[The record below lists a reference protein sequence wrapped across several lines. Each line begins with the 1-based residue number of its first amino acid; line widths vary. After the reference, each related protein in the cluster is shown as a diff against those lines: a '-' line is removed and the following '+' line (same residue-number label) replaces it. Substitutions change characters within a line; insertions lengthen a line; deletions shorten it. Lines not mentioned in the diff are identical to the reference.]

1 MKFIDFGGLE
11 RFLARLRE
19 TFAPLSHTH
28 AASQVTGLT
37 ESRALV
43 SDASGHPAASAV
55 TATELGYLEG
65 VTSGVQA
72 QLDGKAAASHTH
84 AASSITSGTLPVE
97 RGGTGVTSDDALRQK
112 VLDYPDN
119 DDLLE
124 YLGLS

>member
-1 MKFIDFGGLE
+1 MKLIDFGGLE
-11 RFLARLRE
+11 HFLARLRE
-19 TFAPLSHTH
+19 TFAPMSHTH
-28 AASQVTGLT
+28 TVSQVSGLQG
-37 ESRALV
+37 A
-43 SDASGHPAASAV
+43 
-55 TATELGYLEG
+55 
-65 VTSGVQA
+65 
-72 QLDGKAAASHTH
+72 LDGKAAASHTH